1 MRVKRVSLIFLRS
14 NKIRFIIILHVAIS
28 EPLSSPSSSSSTS
41 PYQALEGYAT
51 PEGTKKYTEYA
62 ISQGRPRSHFKSF
75 DSLRLSS
82 IGMGTYLGQ
91 LSEEDDQ
98 AVENAVY
105 QSIKSGAVNVIDTA
119 INYRAMRSEK
129 SIGRALLR
137 LVNDRIISRDQV
149 FVSTKNGY
157 ITNDGDYPNIDVME
171 YIHRMYI
178 QTEIITADDIS
189 TGYNV
194 INPNYLAKCIDKSLM
209 NMHISTIDLVY
220 IHNAFE
226 SWYEDVSRQQFMEM
240 LVKAFEVYEKY
251 RAKNKI
257 RYYGMATW
265 TCFRVPTGSP
275 EYLSL
280 EQVVKCAES
289 VEGKDHGFRFIQLP
303 YNLAYSEALLLKN
316 QSVGS
321 EENLTILQAA
331 AKLNIGIFT
340 SIPLFQ
346 GRLLSSQIPNYGGIT
361 DPVAKLVQIIRSSP
375 SVIAPLIGQKKAE
388 HVEENLKTANM
399 PPLSEEEFKQ
409 AVQIL
414 TGQQL

>member
-1 MRVKRVSLIFLRS
+1 M
-14 NKIRFIIILHVAIS
+14 HVDIS
-28 EPLSSPSSSSSTS
+28 EPLSSSSS
-41 PYQALEGYAT
+41 PYQTVEGFAT
-51 PEGTKKYTEYA
+51 SEGTKNYTEYA
-62 ISQGRPRSHFKSF
+62 ISQGRPISHFKSF
-75 DSLRLSS
+75 DSLHLSS

-91 LSEEDDQ
+91 PSEEDDQ
-98 AVENAVY
+98 AVENAVFE
-105 QSIKSGAVNVIDTA
+105 SVKSGAVNVIDTA

-137 LVNDRIISRDQV
+137 LVKDRIISRDQI
-149 FVSTKNGY
+149 FISTKNGY

-178 QTEIITADDIS
+178 QTDVITADDIS
-189 TGYNV
+189 SGYNI

-209 NMHISTIDLVY
+209 NMHVSSIDLVY

-226 SWYEDVSRQQFMEM
+226 SWYQDVSREQFMEM

-265 TCFRVPTGSP
+265 TCFRVPPTSP

-280 EQVVKCAES
+280 EQAVKCAES
-289 VEGKDHGFRFIQLP
+289 VGGKDHGFRFIQLP
-303 YNLAYSEALLLKN
+303 YNLAYSEALLLRN

-331 AKLNIGIFT
+331 EKLNIGIFT

-346 GRLLSSQIPNYGGIT
+346 GRLLRSQIPDYGGIT
-361 DPVAKLVQIIRSSP
+361 DPIAKLVQIIRSSP

-409 AVQIL
+409 AIRIL
-414 TGQQL
+414 TSQQI

>member
-1 MRVKRVSLIFLRS
+1 VSY
-14 NKIRFIIILHVAIS
+14 KIRFVIILHVGIS
-28 EPLSSPSSSSSTS
+28 EPLSSSSS
-41 PYQALEGYAT
+41 PYQTVEGFAT
-51 PEGTKKYTEYA
+51 SEGTKNYTEYA
-62 ISQGRPRSHFKSF
+62 ISQGRPISHFKSF
-75 DSLRLSS
+75 DSLHLSS

-91 LSEEDDQ
+91 PSEEDDQ
-98 AVENAVY
+98 AVENAVFE
-105 QSIKSGAVNVIDTA
+105 SVKSGAVNVIDTA

-137 LVNDRIISRDQV
+137 LVKDRIISRDQI
-149 FVSTKNGY
+149 FISTKNGY

-178 QTEIITADDIS
+178 QTDVITADDIS
-189 TGYNV
+189 SGYNI

-209 NMHISTIDLVY
+209 NMHVSSIDLVY

-226 SWYEDVSRQQFMEM
+226 SWYQDVSREQFMEM

-265 TCFRVPTGSP
+265 TCFRVPPISP

-280 EQVVKCAES
+280 EQAVKSAES
-289 VEGKDHGFRFIQLP
+289 VGGKDHGFRFIQLP
-303 YNLAYSEALLLKN
+303 YNLAYSEALLLRN

-346 GRLLSSQIPNYGGIT
+346 GRLLRSQIPDYGGIT
-361 DPVAKLVQIIRSSP
+361 DPVAKLVQIVRSSP

-409 AVQIL
+409 AIRIL
-414 TGQQL
+414 TSQQL